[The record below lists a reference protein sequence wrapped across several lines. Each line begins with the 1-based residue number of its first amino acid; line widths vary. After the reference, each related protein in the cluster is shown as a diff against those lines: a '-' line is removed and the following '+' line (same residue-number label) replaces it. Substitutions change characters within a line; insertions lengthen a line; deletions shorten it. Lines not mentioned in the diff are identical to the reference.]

1 MLIKYLYREVGP
13 GRETSAIA
21 LVSFN
26 SMYLLAIIWNMYLYN
41 NMERYS

>member
-13 GRETSAIA
+13 DLATSAIA

-26 SMYLLAIIWNMYLYN
+26 SMYLFGN
-41 NMERYS
+41 NLEHVFIQ